1 MTKAG
6 GALLD
11 ANVQAQVGDRA
22 GYAFQV
28 VQDRLRL
35 TDQALERI
43 ARAGIAD
50 DEIRV
55 ELAAIG
61 HFDAG
66 GLAVLNDDLLDIGA
80 DDYFPAVA
88 LDQRSDGFGDA
99 CRASDGI
106 AGAVEIVA
114 GNDGVNSETAL
125 GGRQAV
131 VAPLGGE
138 DGDELWISREM
149 AFSAK

>member
-1 MTKAG
+1 M
-6 GALLD
+6 LD
-11 ANVQAQVGDRA
+11 ADVQAQVGDRSRNA
-22 GYAFQV
+22 AEV
-28 VQDRLRL
+28 LDDRLRL

-43 ARAGIAD
+43 ARAGVAD

-66 GLAVLNDDLLDIGA
+66 GFPVLNDDLLDIGA
-80 DDYFPAVA
+80 DGYFPAVA
-88 LDQRSDGFGDA
+88 LDQWSDGFPDA
-99 CRASDGI
+99 RRASDGI
-106 AGAVEIVA
+106 AGAVEVVA

-125 GGRQAV
+125 RGRQAV

-138 DGDELWISREM
+138 NGDELWIARE
-149 AFSAK
+149 AVQHIERGL